1 MPFADRPQLIMGLC
15 SLISPLTHL
24 SNIAA
29 IIAYEPSL
37 DQAGHLTGPY
47 SKLVNVGFPFITL
60 SSFSGIYTERRTLQ
74 DTLGY
79 VDGFGKDLH
88 DSLVA
93 RNLTEIVDVVFV
105 SDHGMTDTSHP
116 ELVYMDEILGE
127 EGWSQVGHEDG
138 MCDTRSLN

>member
-1 MPFADRPQLIMGLC
+1 MLTY
-15 SLISPLTHL
+15 ISVDPP

-47 SKLVNVGFPFITL
+47 SKLVNVGFPSTL
-60 SSFSGIYTERRTLQ
+60 FSFLGLYTERRMLLQ

-79 VDGFGKDLH
+79 VDGFAKDLH

-138 MCDTRSLN
+138 MCDTRTLILIRRPWS